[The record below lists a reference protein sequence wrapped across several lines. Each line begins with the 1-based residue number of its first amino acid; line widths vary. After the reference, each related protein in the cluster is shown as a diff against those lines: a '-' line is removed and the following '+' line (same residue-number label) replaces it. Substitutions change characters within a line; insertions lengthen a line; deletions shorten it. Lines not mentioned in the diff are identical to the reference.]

1 MYFDKPFRLLLHIK
15 NYRKKINQL
24 PTLESNVFTA
34 EQLKRTL
41 FPFLGTFCKKIKI
54 NYVLF
59 SFHGK
64 KIVPAG
70 NVRLSMN
77 PRDVPAT
84 VTLETVNS
92 VTFTQDTEG
101 NIILHC
107 PQNDREDLGSDEAT
121 EPVHKRLRLSN
132 DDTEDAQDSTSTE
145 YSVVTL
151 PITEGDESFEVTM
164 TATEMKEGEL
174 EQDDHYQTLNKDA
187 PGLQKAEDVSA
198 VSQAWFTTKEDKD
211 TLVNK
216 GHKWKQG
223 MWSKE
228 EIDILMSNIDNY
240 LKNRGIQDP
249 AEIIFEMS
257 KEERKDFYRSIAWG
271 LNRPL
276 FAVYRRVL
284 RMYDNRNH
292 VGKYTDE
299 EINKL
304 KELREKHGNDW
315 ATIGAALGRSAS
327 SVKDRCRLMKDTCN
341 TGKWTEEEERR
352 LAEVV
357 HELTGTDAGDVVTQ
371 GVSWASVAELVGT
384 RSEKQCRSKW
394 LNYLNWKQSGGTEWS
409 KEDDIN
415 LVRRI
420 TELDVEDENDIN
432 WDTLAGGWSSVRS
445 PQWLRS
451 KWWTIK
457 RQVANHKELPFPI
470 LLKGLQDVVEAP
482 PSTMNKVVVVG
493 SRSANTSP
501 SPVTALQIPVQ
512 IPVHITHVSSSDVA
526 SGTSDSETITL
537 NSGALQTF
545 ELLPSFHLQ
554 PTGTPGTYF
563 LQTGTS
569 QSLPLTLSAN
579 PTVTLTAA
587 ASPSSPDQIILHSLT
602 ADTENMTV
610 QMSHPGIIIQTV
622 TTEDLSHPLS
632 QSELEAEQELV
643 KEHPMN
649 NPNNTDEEEHGE
661 QSSIGTH
668 VEKKTVENSGIVEG
682 AVLMVPSPSNFI
694 PSNENISTDS
704 VLPLGTLTDPILEN
718 QEEGSD

>member
-1 MYFDKPFRLLLHIK
+1 MRRG
-15 NYRKKINQL
+15 RKKAYPPSWYL
-24 PTLESNVFTA
+24 PSSWSLQSP
-34 EQLKRTL
+34 RTQNR
-41 FPFLGTFCKKIKI
+41 K
-54 NYVLF
+54 
-59 SFHGK
+59 
-64 KIVPAG
+64 
-70 NVRLSMN
+70 LSMN
-77 PRDVPAT
+77 TGDVPAT
-84 VTLETVNS
+84 VTLESVNS
-92 VTFTQDTEG
+92 VTFTQDTDG

-107 PQNDREDLGSDEAT
+107 PQNDGEDLGSDGTT
-121 EPVHKRLRLSN
+121 EPVHKL
-132 DDTEDAQDSTSTE
+132 
-145 YSVVTL
+145 
-151 PITEGDESFEVTM
+151 TEGDESFEVTM
-164 TATEMKEGEL
+164 TATEMRDGEL
-174 EQDDHYQTLNKDA
+174 ESDDLSETQ
-187 PGLQKAEDVSA
+187 
-198 VSQAWFTTKEDKD
+198 DKD

-228 EIDILMSNIDNY
+228 EIDLLMSNIERY

-257 KEERKDFYRSIAWG
+257 KEERKDFYRSIACG

-304 KELREKHGNDW
+304 KELRQKHGNDW

-357 HELTGTDAGDVVTQ
+357 HELTGTEAGDVVTQ

-394 LNYLNWKQSGGTEWS
+394 LNYLNWKQSGGTEWT

-420 TELDVEDENDIN
+420 AELDVDDENDIN
-432 WDTLAGGWSSVRS
+432 WDILSGGWSSVRS

-457 RQVANHKELPFPI
+457 RQVANHKELPFPV

-493 SRSANTSP
+493 SRSANASP

-512 IPVHITHVSSSDVA
+512 IPVQITHVSSSDGA
-526 SGTSDSETITL
+526 GGTSDSETITL

-563 LQTGTS
+563 LQTGTN

-602 ADTENMTV
+602 TDNENVTV

-622 TTEDLSHPLS
+622 TSEDLSDPLG
-632 QSELEAEQELV
+632 QSELEAEEQELV
-643 KEHPMN
+643 KEEPSEN
-649 NPNNTDEEEHGE
+649 QNNTGEDE
-661 QSSIGTH
+661 QSEERSKDMQES
-668 VEKKTVENSGIVEG
+668 EKSLDSPKAEETVESSGMGEG
-682 AVLMVPSPSNFI
+682 AVLMVPSPSSFI
-694 PSNENISTDS
+694 PTNEDISTDS
-704 VLPLGTLTDPILEN
+704 VLPLGTLTDPILQN

>member
-1 MYFDKPFRLLLHIK
+1 
-15 NYRKKINQL
+15 
-24 PTLESNVFTA
+24 
-34 EQLKRTL
+34 
-41 FPFLGTFCKKIKI
+41 
-54 NYVLF
+54 
-59 SFHGK
+59 
-64 KIVPAG
+64 
-70 NVRLSMN
+70 MN
-77 PRDVPAT
+77 TGDVSGA
-84 VTLETVNS
+84 VTLDSVNS
-92 VTFTQDTEG
+92 VTFTQDTDG

-107 PQNDREDLGSDEAT
+107 AQNDDGGLGSDEEA
-121 EPVHKRLRLSN
+121 ESIPKRLRLSKEE
-132 DDTEDAQDSTSTE
+132 TEDSPATPSG
-145 YSVVTL
+145 YSVLAL
-151 PITEGDESFEVTM
+151 PISESDESFEVTM
-164 TATEMKEGEL
+164 TATEMKDEL
-174 EQDDHYQTLNKDA
+174 EEQQTEETQDENSSSPRKTS
-187 PGLQKAEDVSA
+187 DVSA

-228 EIDILMSNIDNY
+228 EIDILMNNIDSY

-249 AEIIFEMS
+249 TEIIFEMS

-292 VGKYTDE
+292 VGKYTQE
-299 EINKL
+299 EIEKL
-304 KELREKHGNDW
+304 KDLRQKHGNDW

-357 HELTGTDAGDVVTQ
+357 HELTGTKAGDVVTQ
-371 GVSWASVAELVGT
+371 GVSWASVADMVGT

-394 LNYLNWKQSGGTEWS
+394 LNYLNWKQSGGTEWT

-415 LVRRI
+415 LIHRI
-420 TELDVEDENDIN
+420 FELEVEDENDIN
-432 WDTLAGGWSSVRS
+432 WDLLAEGWSSVRS

-457 RQVANHKELPFPI
+457 RQVANHKELPFAV

-482 PSTMNKVVVVG
+482 SSTGNKVVVVG
-493 SRSANTSP
+493 SRSANSSP

-512 IPVHITHVSSSDVA
+512 IPVQITHVSSSDSA
-526 SGTSDSETITL
+526 SGTSESGTITL
-537 NSGALQTF
+537 NSGALQAF

-563 LQTGTS
+563 LQTGS
-569 QSLPLTLSAN
+569 NQSLPLTLTAN

-587 ASPSSPDQIILHSLT
+587 SSPGSPDQIILHSLS
-602 ADTENMTV
+602 ADSLSENVTV

-622 TTEDLSHPLS
+622 TSEDLADPLN
-632 QSELEAEQELV
+632 QSELAAEQDLANEETAESTEHSKQEGESSEPSSKAIADKAQGSKV
-643 KEHPMN
+643 KE
-649 NPNNTDEEEHGE
+649 G
-661 QSSIGTH
+661 
-668 VEKKTVENSGIVEG
+668 NSGIGDG
-682 AVLMVPSPSNFI
+682 AVLIPSPSSFI
-694 PSNENISTDS
+694 PSSDITTDS
-704 VLPLGTLTDPILEN
+704 VLPVGTLTDPILQN

>member
-1 MYFDKPFRLLLHIK
+1 
-15 NYRKKINQL
+15 
-24 PTLESNVFTA
+24 
-34 EQLKRTL
+34 
-41 FPFLGTFCKKIKI
+41 
-54 NYVLF
+54 
-59 SFHGK
+59 
-64 KIVPAG
+64 
-70 NVRLSMN
+70 MN
-77 PRDVPAT
+77 TGDVPAT
-84 VTLETVNS
+84 VTLESVNS
-92 VTFTQDTEG
+92 VTFTQDTDG

-107 PQNDREDLGSDEAT
+107 PQNDGEDLGSDGTT
-121 EPVHKRLRLSN
+121 EPVHKQLRLSN
-132 DDTEDAQDSTSTE
+132 EDGEDPQDSTSTE

-164 TATEMKEGEL
+164 TATEMRDGEL
-174 EQDDHYQTLNKDA
+174 ESDDPSETTVEIYDSSV
-187 PGLQKAEDVSA
+187 QKKGKDVSA

-228 EIDILMSNIDNY
+228 EIDLLMSNIEHY
-240 LKNRGIQDP
+240 LKNRGIRDP

-257 KEERKDFYRSIAWG
+257 KEERKDFYRSIACG

-357 HELTGTDAGDVVTQ
+357 HELTGTEAGDVVTQ

-394 LNYLNWKQSGGTEWS
+394 LNYLNWKQSGGTEWT

-420 TELDVEDENDIN
+420 AELDVEDENEIN
-432 WDTLAGGWSSVRS
+432 WDILAGGWSSVRS

-457 RQVANHKELPFPI
+457 RQVANHKELPFP
-470 LLKGLQDVVEAP
+470 A
-482 PSTMNKVVVVG
+482 
-493 SRSANTSP
+493 
-501 SPVTALQIPVQ
+501 
-512 IPVHITHVSSSDVA
+512 SSDGA
-526 SGTSDSETITL
+526 SGASDSETITL

-563 LQTGTS
+563 LQTGTN
-569 QSLPLTLSAN
+569 QSLTLSAN

-602 ADTENMTV
+602 VSLLCTDNENVTV

-622 TTEDLSHPLS
+622 TSEDLSDPLG
-632 QSELEAEQELV
+632 QSELEGEQELE
-643 KEHPMN
+643 KEEPLENQN
-649 NPNNTDEEEHGE
+649 NSGEEEQSEERSNDVQEEEKVSFSESIPKTKSTLDSPKVGE
-661 QSSIGTH
+661 
-668 VEKKTVENSGIVEG
+668 TVESSGMGEE
-682 AVLMVPSPSNFI
+682 AMLMVPSPSSFI
-694 PSNENISTDS
+694 PTNEDISTNS
-704 VLPLGTLTDPILEN
+704 VLPLGTLTDPILQN

>member
-1 MYFDKPFRLLLHIK
+1 MDWIH
-15 NYRKKINQL
+15 
-24 PTLESNVFTA
+24 
-34 EQLKRTL
+34 
-41 FPFLGTFCKKIKI
+41 
-54 NYVLF
+54 
-59 SFHGK
+59 
-64 KIVPAG
+64 
-70 NVRLSMN
+70 RLSMN
-77 PRDVPAT
+77 TGDVPAT
-84 VTLETVNS
+84 VTLESISS
-92 VTFTQDTEG
+92 VTFTQDTDG

-107 PQNDREDLGSDEAT
+107 PQNDGKDLGSAGTT
-121 EPVHKRLRLSN
+121 EPVHKRLRLSS
-132 DDTEDAQDSTSTE
+132 EDEDPQDSTSTE

-164 TATEMKEGEL
+164 TATEMRDGEL
-174 EQDDHYQTLNKDA
+174 ESDDPSEIPDKD
-187 PGLQKAEDVSA
+187 QKKDKDVSA

-228 EIDILMSNIDNY
+228 EIDLLMSNIERY
-240 LKNRGIQDP
+240 LKSRGIQDP

-257 KEERKDFYRSIAWG
+257 KEERKDFYRSIACG

-304 KELREKHGNDW
+304 KGLREKHGNDW
-315 ATIGAALGRSAS
+315 ATIGTALGRSAS

-341 TGKWTEEEERR
+341 TGKWMEEEERR

-357 HELTGTDAGDVVTQ
+357 HELTGTEAGDVVTQ
-371 GVSWASVAELVGT
+371 GVSWASVAELVGS

-394 LNYLNWKQSGGTEWS
+394 LNYLNWKQSGGTEWT

-420 TELDVEDENDIN
+420 AELDVEDENYIN
-432 WDTLAGGWSSVRS
+432 WDMLAGGWNSVRS

-457 RQVANHKELPFPI
+457 RQVANHKELPFAV

-482 PSTMNKVVVVG
+482 PSAMNKVVVVG
-493 SRSANTSP
+493 SRSANASP

-512 IPVHITHVSSSDVA
+512 IPVQITHVSSSDGA

-563 LQTGTS
+563 LQTGTN
-569 QSLPLTLSAN
+569 QSLPLTLS
-579 PTVTLTAA
+579 AA

-602 ADTENMTV
+602 TDNENVTV

-622 TTEDLSHPLS
+622 TSEDLSDPLG
-632 QSELEAEQELV
+632 QSELEGEQELV
-643 KEHPMN
+643 KEEPS
-649 NPNNTDEEEHGE
+649 EE
-661 QSSIGTH
+661 QSEERSKDIQEGEKTLDSPK
-668 VEKKTVENSGIVEG
+668 VEETVESSGMGEG
-682 AVLMVPSPSNFI
+682 AVLIVPSPSSFI
-694 PSNENISTDS
+694 PTNEDISADS

>member
-1 MYFDKPFRLLLHIK
+1 
-15 NYRKKINQL
+15 
-24 PTLESNVFTA
+24 
-34 EQLKRTL
+34 
-41 FPFLGTFCKKIKI
+41 
-54 NYVLF
+54 
-59 SFHGK
+59 
-64 KIVPAG
+64 
-70 NVRLSMN
+70 MN
-77 PRDVPAT
+77 TGDVPAT
-84 VTLETVNS
+84 VTLESVNS
-92 VTFTQDTEG
+92 VTFTQDTDG

-107 PQNDREDLGSDEAT
+107 PQSDGEDLGSDGTT
-121 EPVHKRLRLSN
+121 EPFHKRLRLS
-132 DDTEDAQDSTSTE
+132 DEDEDAQDSTSAE

-164 TATEMKEGEL
+164 TATEMRDGGEL
-174 EQDDHYQTLNKDA
+174 ESDDPSETTDKDSSV
-187 PGLQKAEDVSA
+187 QKKGKDVSA

-228 EIDILMSNIDNY
+228 EIDLLMSNIERY
-240 LKNRGIQDP
+240 LKNRGIRDP

-257 KEERKDFYRSIAWG
+257 KEERKDFYRSIACG

-299 EINKL
+299 EIHKL

-315 ATIGAALGRSAS
+315 ATIGTALGRSAS

-357 HELTGTDAGDVVTQ
+357 HELTGTEAGDVVTQ
-371 GVSWASVAELVGT
+371 GVSWASVAELVGS

-409 KEDDIN
+409 KEEDIN

-420 TELDVEDENDIN
+420 AELDVEDENEIN
-432 WDTLAGGWSSVRS
+432 WDILAGGWSSVRS

-457 RQVANHKELPFPI
+457 RQVTNHKELPFPV

-482 PSTMNKVVVVG
+482 PSAMNKVVVVG
-493 SRSANTSP
+493 SRSANDSP

-512 IPVHITHVSSSDVA
+512 ITHVSSSDGA
-526 SGTSDSETITL
+526 SGASDSETITL

-563 LQTGTS
+563 LQTGTN
-569 QSLPLTLSAN
+569 QSLTLSAN

-602 ADTENMTV
+602 TDNENVTV

-622 TTEDLSHPLS
+622 TSEDLSDPLG
-632 QSELEAEQELV
+632 QSELEGEPSENQ
-643 KEHPMN
+643 N
-649 NPNNTDEEEHGE
+649 NSGEEEHREERSEDVQEEEKTLG
-661 QSSIGTH
+661 SPKV
-668 VEKKTVENSGIVEG
+668 VETVETSVLGEG
-682 AVLMVPSPSNFI
+682 AVLMVPSSFI
-694 PSNENISTDS
+694 PANEDISTES
-704 VLPLGTLTDPILEN
+704 VLPLGTLTDPILQN

>member
-1 MYFDKPFRLLLHIK
+1 
-15 NYRKKINQL
+15 
-24 PTLESNVFTA
+24 
-34 EQLKRTL
+34 
-41 FPFLGTFCKKIKI
+41 
-54 NYVLF
+54 
-59 SFHGK
+59 
-64 KIVPAG
+64 
-70 NVRLSMN
+70 
-77 PRDVPAT
+77 
-84 VTLETVNS
+84 
-92 VTFTQDTEG
+92 
-101 NIILHC
+101 
-107 PQNDREDLGSDEAT
+107 
-121 EPVHKRLRLSN
+121 
-132 DDTEDAQDSTSTE
+132 
-145 YSVVTL
+145 
-151 PITEGDESFEVTM
+151 M

-174 EQDDHYQTLNKDA
+174 EQDDHSQTRNKDT
-187 PGLQKAEDVSA
+187 PGLQIAEDVSA
-198 VSQAWFTTKEDKD
+198 VSQAWFTTKGDKD

-228 EIDILMSNIDNY
+228 EIDILMGNIDNY

-341 TGKWTEEEERR
+341 TGKWTEEEERS

-357 HELTGTDAGDVVTQ
+357 HELTGTDFGDVVTQ

-415 LVRRI
+415 LVHRI

-457 RQVANHKELPFPI
+457 RQVVNHKELPFPI

-482 PSTMNKVVVVG
+482 PSMMNKVVVVG

-501 SPVTALQIPVQ
+501 SPVTALQIPVH
-512 IPVHITHVSSSDVA
+512 IPVQITHVSSSDGT

-537 NSGALQTF
+537 NTGALQTF

-563 LQTGTS
+563 LQTGTN
-569 QSLPLTLSAN
+569 QSLTFSAS

-602 ADTENMTV
+602 NIFPLTLHKADTDNVTV

-622 TTEDLSHPLS
+622 TTEDLSDPLS

-643 KEHPMN
+643 KEQPMN
-649 NPNNTDEEEHGE
+649 NLNNTDEEEHGE
-661 QSSIGTH
+661 QRSIDTC

-718 QEEGSD
+718 QEDDSD

>member
-1 MYFDKPFRLLLHIK
+1 
-15 NYRKKINQL
+15 
-24 PTLESNVFTA
+24 
-34 EQLKRTL
+34 
-41 FPFLGTFCKKIKI
+41 
-54 NYVLF
+54 
-59 SFHGK
+59 
-64 KIVPAG
+64 
-70 NVRLSMN
+70 MN
-77 PRDVPAT
+77 TGDVPAT
-84 VTLETVNS
+84 VTLESVNS
-92 VTFTQDTEG
+92 VTFTQDTDG

-107 PQNDREDLGSDEAT
+107 PQNDGEDLGSDGTT

-132 DDTEDAQDSTSTE
+132 EDGEDPQDSTSTE

-164 TATEMKEGEL
+164 TATEMRDGEL
-174 EQDDHYQTLNKDA
+174 ESDDPSDTTDRDSSV
-187 PGLQKAEDVSA
+187 QKKGKDVSA

-228 EIDILMSNIDNY
+228 EIDLLMSNIERY
-240 LKNRGIQDP
+240 LKNRGIRDP

-257 KEERKDFYRSIAWG
+257 KEERKDFYRSIACG

-357 HELTGTDAGDVVTQ
+357 HELTGTEAGDVVTQ

-394 LNYLNWKQSGGTEWS
+394 LNYLNWKQSGGTEWT

-415 LVRRI
+415 LVRSRMA
-420 TELDVEDENDIN
+420 ELDVEDENEIN
-432 WDTLAGGWSSVRS
+432 WDILAGGWSSVRS

-457 RQVANHKELPFPI
+457 RQVTNHKELPFPGEI
-470 LLKGLQDVVEAP
+470 KSLYLVERAAGY
-482 PSTMNKVVVVG
+482 S
-493 SRSANTSP
+493 SADHT
-501 SPVTALQIPVQ
+501 
-512 IPVHITHVSSSDVA
+512 SSSDGA
-526 SGTSDSETITL
+526 SGASDSETITL

-563 LQTGTS
+563 LQTGTN

-602 ADTENMTV
+602 TDNENVTV

-622 TTEDLSHPLS
+622 TSEDLSDPLG
-632 QSELEAEQELV
+632 QSELEGEQELE
-643 KEHPMN
+643 KEEPSEN
-649 NPNNTDEEEHGE
+649 QNSSGEEEQSEERSKDSSGMGE
-661 QSSIGTH
+661 G
-668 VEKKTVENSGIVEG
+668 G
-682 AVLMVPSPSNFI
+682 VLMVPSPSSFI
-694 PSNENISTDS
+694 PTNEDMSTDS
-704 VLPLGTLTDPILEN
+704 VLPLGTLTDPILQN

>member
-1 MYFDKPFRLLLHIK
+1 MQKVMHQHRKNAVDISRLHVAYEHGVSL
-15 NYRKKINQL
+15 
-24 PTLESNVFTA
+24 
-34 EQLKRTL
+34 
-41 FPFLGTFCKKIKI
+41 
-54 NYVLF
+54 VLI
-59 SFHGK
+59 GLRLTMN
-64 KIVPAG
+64 AG
-70 NVRLSMN
+70 
-77 PRDVPAT
+77 DVPAT
-84 VTLETVNS
+84 VTLESVNS
-92 VTFTQDTEG
+92 VTFTQDTDG

-107 PQNDREDLGSDEAT
+107 PQNDEEDLGSD
-121 EPVHKRLRLSN
+121 EPVHKRLRLSS
-132 DDTEDAQDSTSTE
+132 EDGEDPHDSSSAE
-145 YSVVTL
+145 YAVVTL

-164 TATEMKEGEL
+164 TATEMREGEL
-174 EQDDHYQTLNKDA
+174 ETQDPSETQHKNSAVVKKT
-187 PGLQKAEDVSA
+187 EDVSA

-228 EIDILMSNIDNY
+228 EIDILMSNIERY
-240 LKNRGIQDP
+240 VKNRGIQDP
-249 AEIIFEMS
+249 AEIIFEMP

-341 TGKWTEEEERR
+341 TGKWTEDEERK

-357 HELTGTDAGDVVTQ
+357 HELTGTEAGDVVTQ
-371 GVSWASVAELVGT
+371 GVSWATVAELVGT

-409 KEDDIN
+409 KENDIN

-420 TELDVEDENDIN
+420 AELEVEDENDIN

-457 RQVANHKELPFPI
+457 RQVANHKELPFPF

-482 PSTMNKVVVVG
+482 PSTKVVVVT
-493 SRSANTSP
+493 SRSATASP

-512 IPVHITHVSSSDVA
+512 IPVQITHVSSSDGV

-554 PTGTPGTYF
+554 PTGTPGTYY
-563 LQTGTS
+563 LQTGTN

-602 ADTENMTV
+602 GDAENVTV

-622 TTEDLSHPLS
+622 TSEDL
-632 QSELEAEQELV
+632 SELEAEQGLM
-643 KEHPMN
+643 KEQPPEEQN
-649 NPNNTDEEEHGE
+649 DCGEEEHGE
-661 QSSIGTH
+661 QTSEDVQDGGKMLISCEVKET
-668 VEKKTVENSGIVEG
+668 ENSGIGGG
-682 AVLMVPSPSNFI
+682 AVLMVPSPSCFI
-694 PSNENISTDS
+694 PSNEDIGTDS

>member
-1 MYFDKPFRLLLHIK
+1 
-15 NYRKKINQL
+15 
-24 PTLESNVFTA
+24 
-34 EQLKRTL
+34 
-41 FPFLGTFCKKIKI
+41 
-54 NYVLF
+54 
-59 SFHGK
+59 
-64 KIVPAG
+64 
-70 NVRLSMN
+70 MN
-77 PRDVPAT
+77 TGDVPAT
-84 VTLETVNS
+84 VTLESVNS
-92 VTFTQDTEG
+92 VTFTQDTDG

-107 PQNDREDLGSDEAT
+107 PQNDGEDLGSDGTT

-132 DDTEDAQDSTSTE
+132 EDGEDPQDSTSTE

-164 TATEMKEGEL
+164 TATEMRDGEL
-174 EQDDHYQTLNKDA
+174 ESDDPSETDSSA
-187 PGLQKAEDVSA
+187 QKKGKDVSA

-228 EIDILMSNIDNY
+228 EIDLLMTNIERY
-240 LKNRGIQDP
+240 LKNRGIRDP

-257 KEERKDFYRSIAWG
+257 KEERKDFYRSIACG

-315 ATIGAALGRSAS
+315 ATIGAVLGRSAS

-357 HELTGTDAGDVVTQ
+357 HELTGTEAGDVVTQ
-371 GVSWASVAELVGT
+371 GVSWASVAEIVGT

-394 LNYLNWKQSGGTEWS
+394 LNYLNWKQSGGTEWT

-420 TELDVEDENDIN
+420 AELDVEDENEIN
-432 WDTLAGGWSSVRS
+432 WDILAGGWSSVRS

-457 RQVANHKELPFPI
+457 RQVANHKELLFPV

-482 PSTMNKVVVVG
+482 PSAMNKVVVVG
-493 SRSANTSP
+493 SRSASASP

-512 IPVHITHVSSSDVA
+512 IPVQITHVSSSDGA
-526 SGTSDSETITL
+526 SGASDSETITL

-563 LQTGTS
+563 LQTGTN
-569 QSLPLTLSAN
+569 QSLTLSAN

-602 ADTENMTV
+602 TDNENVTV

-622 TTEDLSHPLS
+622 TSEDLSDPLG
-632 QSELEAEQELV
+632 QSELEGEQELE
-643 KEHPMN
+643 KDEPSENQN
-649 NPNNTDEEEHGE
+649 NPGEEEQSEERSKDAQEEEKTLDSSLKVGE
-661 QSSIGTH
+661 
-668 VEKKTVENSGIVEG
+668 TVETSGMGEA
-682 AVLMVPSPSNFI
+682 AVLMVPSPSSFI
-694 PSNENISTDS
+694 PTNEDISTDS
-704 VLPLGTLTDPILEN
+704 VLPLGTLTDPILQN

>member
-1 MYFDKPFRLLLHIK
+1 
-15 NYRKKINQL
+15 
-24 PTLESNVFTA
+24 
-34 EQLKRTL
+34 
-41 FPFLGTFCKKIKI
+41 
-54 NYVLF
+54 
-59 SFHGK
+59 
-64 KIVPAG
+64 
-70 NVRLSMN
+70 MN
-77 PRDVPAT
+77 TGDVPAT
-84 VTLETVNS
+84 VTLESVNS
-92 VTFTQDTEG
+92 VTFTQDTDG

-107 PQNDREDLGSDEAT
+107 PQNDGDDLGSDGTT

-132 DDTEDAQDSTSTE
+132 EDGEDPQDSTSTE
-145 YSVVTL
+145 YSVVHL

-164 TATEMKEGEL
+164 TATEMRDGEL
-174 EQDDHYQTLNKDA
+174 ESDDPCETPDKDS
-187 PGLQKAEDVSA
+187 PVQKKGEDVSA

-228 EIDILMSNIDNY
+228 EIDLLMTNIEHY

-257 KEERKDFYRSIAWG
+257 KEERKDFYRSIACG

-357 HELTGTDAGDVVTQ
+357 HELTGTEAGDVVTQ

-394 LNYLNWKQSGGTEWS
+394 LNYLNWKQSGGTEWT

-420 TELDVEDENDIN
+420 AELDVEDENDIN
-432 WDTLAGGWSSVRS
+432 WDILSGGWSSVRS

-457 RQVANHKELPFPI
+457 RQVANHKELPFPV

-482 PSTMNKVVVVG
+482 PTTMNKVVVVG
-493 SRSANTSP
+493 SRSANASP

-512 IPVHITHVSSSDVA
+512 IPVQITHVSSDGA
-526 SGTSDSETITL
+526 SGASDSETITL

-563 LQTGTS
+563 LQTGTN
-569 QSLPLTLSAN
+569 QSLTLSAN

-602 ADTENMTV
+602 TDTENVTV

-622 TTEDLSHPLS
+622 TSEDLSDPLG
-632 QSELEAEQELV
+632 QSELEGERELV
-643 KEHPMN
+643 KEELSENHN
-649 NPNNTDEEEHGE
+649 NSGEEEQSDQRSKDIHGE
-661 QSSIGTH
+661 KTLESPK
-668 VEKKTVENSGIVEG
+668 VEETVESSGMGEG
-682 AVLMVPSPSNFI
+682 AVLLVPSPSSFI
-694 PSNENISTDS
+694 PSNEDISANS

-718 QEEGSD
+718 QEEGSN

>member
-1 MYFDKPFRLLLHIK
+1 MRTRCALLNGEAEKKAYPPSWYLPSSWSLRSPRTQ
-15 NYRKKINQL
+15 NRK
-24 PTLESNVFTA
+24 
-34 EQLKRTL
+34 
-41 FPFLGTFCKKIKI
+41 
-54 NYVLF
+54 
-59 SFHGK
+59 
-64 KIVPAG
+64 
-70 NVRLSMN
+70 LSMN
-77 PRDVPAT
+77 TGDVPAT
-84 VTLETVNS
+84 VTLESVNS
-92 VTFTQDTEG
+92 VTFTQDTDG

-107 PQNDREDLGSDEAT
+107 PQNDGEDLGSDGTT
-121 EPVHKRLRLSN
+121 EPVHKRLRLS
-132 DDTEDAQDSTSTE
+132 DEDGEDPQDSTSTE

-164 TATEMKEGEL
+164 TATEMRDGEL
-174 EQDDHYQTLNKDA
+174 ESDDLSETTDRDSSA
-187 PGLQKAEDVSA
+187 QKKGKDVSA

-228 EIDILMSNIDNY
+228 EIDLLMNNIERY
-240 LKNRGIQDP
+240 LKNRGIRDP

-257 KEERKDFYRSIAWG
+257 KEERKDFYRSIACG

-304 KELREKHGNDW
+304 KELRQKHGNDW

-357 HELTGTDAGDVVTQ
+357 HELTGTEVGDVVTQ

-394 LNYLNWKQSGGTEWS
+394 LNYLNWKQSGGTEWT

-420 TELDVEDENDIN
+420 AELDVDDENEIN
-432 WDTLAGGWSSVRS
+432 WDILSGGWSSVRS

-457 RQVANHKELPFPI
+457 RQVANHKELPFPV

-482 PSTMNKVVVVG
+482 PSAINKVVVVG
-493 SRSANTSP
+493 SRSANASP

-512 IPVHITHVSSSDVA
+512 IPVQITHVSSSDGA

-563 LQTGTS
+563 LQTGTN

-602 ADTENMTV
+602 TDNENVTV

-622 TTEDLSHPLS
+622 TSEDLSDSLG

-643 KEHPMN
+643 KEESSENQN
-649 NPNNTDEEEHGE
+649 NSGEDEQDEERSKDIHEGE
-661 QSSIGTH
+661 KTLDSPKA
-668 VEKKTVENSGIVEG
+668 EETVESSGMGEG
-682 AVLMVPSPSNFI
+682 AVLMVPSPSSFI
-694 PSNENISTDS
+694 PTNEDISTDS
-704 VLPLGTLTDPILEN
+704 VLPLGTLTDPILQN

>member
-1 MYFDKPFRLLLHIK
+1 
-15 NYRKKINQL
+15 
-24 PTLESNVFTA
+24 
-34 EQLKRTL
+34 
-41 FPFLGTFCKKIKI
+41 
-54 NYVLF
+54 
-59 SFHGK
+59 
-64 KIVPAG
+64 
-70 NVRLSMN
+70 MN

-84 VTLETVNS
+84 VTFESVNS
-92 VTFTQDTEG
+92 VTFTQDTDG
-101 NIILHC
+101 NIILHY
-107 PQNDREDLGSDEAT
+107 PQNDGEDLGSDEAS
-121 EPVHKRLRLSN
+121 EPAHKRPRLSN
-132 DDTEDAQDSTSTE
+132 DDAEDPQDSTSAE

-164 TATEMKEGEL
+164 TATEMREGEL
-174 EQDDHYQTLNKDA
+174 EQDDPSQTQNEDSS
-187 PGLQKAEDVSA
+187 GLQKAEDVSA

-341 TGKWTEEEERR
+341 TGKWTEEEERK

-357 HELTGTDAGDVVTQ
+357 HELTGTEAGDVVTQ
-371 GVSWASVAELVGT
+371 GVSWASVAELVGS

-409 KEDDIN
+409 KEEDIN

-420 TELDVEDENDIN
+420 TELDVENENDIN

-457 RQVANHKELPFPI
+457 RQVANHKELPFPV

-482 PSTMNKVVVVG
+482 PSTVNKIVVVG
-493 SRSANTSP
+493 SHSANAPP
-501 SPVTALQIPVQ
+501 SPVTALHIPVQ
-512 IPVHITHVSSSDVA
+512 IPVQITHVSSSDGA

-563 LQTGTS
+563 LQTGTN
-569 QSLPLTLSAN
+569 QSFPLTLSAN

-602 ADTENMTV
+602 ADTENVTV

-622 TTEDLSHPLS
+622 TSEDLSDPLS

-643 KEHPMN
+643 KEQPLD
-649 NPNNTDEEEHGE
+649 NPNNSREEEHGE
-661 QSSIGTH
+661 LSSKNAQ
-668 VEKKTVENSGIVEG
+668 VEKRTVEDSGIVEG
-682 AVLMVPSPSNFI
+682 AVLMVPSQRNFI
-694 PSNENISTDS
+694 PSSEDIGTDS